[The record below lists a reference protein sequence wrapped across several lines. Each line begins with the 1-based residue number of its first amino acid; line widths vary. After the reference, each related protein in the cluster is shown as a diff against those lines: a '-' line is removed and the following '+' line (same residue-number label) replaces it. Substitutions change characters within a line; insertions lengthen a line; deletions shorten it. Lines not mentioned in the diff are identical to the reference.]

1 MTDIS
6 PLAPA
11 SFPDLPE
18 ISGLVI
24 GTAATGMKYQ
34 NRDDLMLLVADEGC
48 VFAGSFTTSQTAS
61 APVSYTHL
69 TLPTKA

>member
-34 NRDDLMLLVADEGC
+34 NRDDLMLL
-48 VFAGSFTTSQTAS
+48 SLI
-61 APVSYTHL
+61 HI
-69 TLPTKA
+69 